1 MQRDRRIGYRWRMT
15 KRTLLSTGIVSA
27 LGVILVSTQMVS
39 SQAPAA
45 GGAKAAPKTS
55 PYTAPRTPWGDPDF
69 QGSWT
74 TDDVIGIPLQRAQNF
89 GDRLYLTDEE
99 FATRAKADEQ
109 NRKNNANA
117 IGSFRFDV
125 GYRTF
130 RQTSL
135 ISDPPDGRLPAFTPE
150 AELRRAP
157 RDRGTN
163 GDGPFDSPE
172 DFTLYD
178 RCLTRGVLGS
188 ILPVIYGNGARIIQ
202 SPGVVVISHEMIHD
216 SRIIY
221 TDGRPHVGKNIRQ
234 YLGDSRGRWDGNT
247 LVVET
252 TNLTDRT
259 SIGLNGNGLRHSA
272 DMKLTERLT
281 RTEPDVIMYEVR
293 IEDPK
298 TYTKPFT
305 ITMPLTSPPG
315 FRVLPYE
322 CHEGNYM
329 IAHSLSAER
338 AEDKALAEDM
348 KNGVVRARKPVQTG
362 NIFAGPDGGGRG
374 GAGRG
379 APPQ

>member
-1 MQRDRRIGYRWRMT
+1 MTSRI
-15 KRTLLSTGIVSA
+15 LLSTGILTAVGA
-27 LGVILVSTQMVS
+27 TLVSPQIGSGQTSMTAGTT
-39 SQAPAA
+39 QAP
-45 GGAKAAPKTS
+45 KASTYAQ
-55 PYTAPRTPWGDPDF
+55 PRTPWGDPDF

-74 TDDVIGIPLQRAQNF
+74 TDDVIGIPLQRPQNF

-99 FATRAKADEQ
+99 FAARAKADEQ

-125 GYRTF
+125 GYRSF

-163 GDGPFDSPE
+163 GDGPFDGPE

-178 RCLTRGVLGS
+178 RCLTRGILGS
-188 ILPVIYGNGARIIQ
+188 ILPVIYGNGARIVQ
-202 SPGVVVISHEMIHD
+202 APGVFVISHEMIHD

-221 TDGRPHVGKNIRQ
+221 TDGRPHVGRKIHQ
-234 YLGDSRGRWDGNT
+234 YMGDSRGHWEGNT

-252 TNLTDRT
+252 TNMTDRT

-272 DMKLTERLT
+272 EMKLTERFT
-281 RTEPDVIMYEVR
+281 RTEPDLITYEARV
-293 IEDPK
+293 EDPK

-305 ITMPLTSPPG
+305 ITMPLTAPPG

-338 AEDKALAEDM
+338 AEDKALEEDL
-348 KNGVVRARKPVQTG
+348 KKGIVRARTPINTG
-362 NIFAGPDGGGRG
+362 NIF
-374 GAGRG
+374 G
-379 APPQ
+379 APAQ

>member
-1 MQRDRRIGYRWRMT
+1 MNRRSLVAIGILT
-15 KRTLLSTGIVSA
+15 AVSA
-27 LGVILVSTQMVS
+27 LSISLQTVSG
-39 SQAPAA
+39 QAGAA
-45 GGAKAAPKTS
+45 SAAKAAPTS
-55 PYTAPRTPWGDPDF
+55 PAYTPARLPWGDPDF

-74 TDDVIGIPLQRAQNF
+74 TDDVIGIPLQRPQNY

-99 FATRAKADEQ
+99 FATRTKADEQ

-117 IGSFRFDV
+117 IGTFRFDV

-135 ISDPPDGRLPAFTPE
+135 LSDPPDGRLPAFTPE
-150 AELRRAP
+150 AEMRRAP

-163 GDGPFDSPE
+163 GDGPFDGPE
-172 DFTLYD
+172 DFTNYD
-178 RCLTRGVLGS
+178 RCLTRGILGS
-188 ILPVIYGNGARIIQ
+188 ILPVIYGNGARIVQ
-202 SPGVVVISHEMIHD
+202 APGVFVMSHEMIHET
-216 SRIIY
+216 RIIP
-221 TDGRPHVGKNIRQ
+221 TDGRPHVGAAIRQ
-234 YLGDSRGRWDGNT
+234 YMGDSRGHWEGTT

-252 TNLTDRT
+252 TNMTNQT

-272 DMKLTERLT
+272 DMKLTERFT
-281 RTEPDVIMYEVR
+281 RTEPDVIMYEARVD
-293 IEDPK
+293 DPK

-305 ITMPLTSPPG
+305 ITMPLTAPPG
-315 FRVLPYE
+315 FQILPYE

-338 AEDKALAEDM
+338 TEDRAIEEDL
-348 KNGVVRARKPVQTG
+348 KKGIVRARKPVNTG

-379 APPQ
+379 GPPPQ

>member
-1 MQRDRRIGYRWRMT
+1 MIRRIP
-15 KRTLLSTGIVSA
+15 LSTGILTAAAALSVSA
-27 LGVILVSTQMVS
+27 QIGSG
-39 SQAPAA
+39 QAPATA
-45 GGAKAAPKTS
+45 SSRQALKASAFTP
-55 PYTAPRTPWGDPDF
+55 PRTPWGDPDF

-74 TDDVIGIPLQRAQNF
+74 TDDVIGIPLQRPQTF
-89 GDRLYLTDEE
+89 GDRLYLNEEE
-99 FATRAKADEQ
+99 FAARAKADEQ

-125 GYRTF
+125 GYRSF

-157 RDRGTN
+157 RDRGTS

-188 ILPVIYGNGARIIQ
+188 ILPVIYGNGARIVQ
-202 SPGVVVISHEMIHD
+202 APGIVVISHEMIHD
-216 SRIIY
+216 SRVIY
-221 TDGRPHVGKNIRQ
+221 TDGRPHVGRKIHQ
-234 YLGDSRGRWDGNT
+234 YLGDSRGRWEAGT

-252 TNLTDRT
+252 TNMTDRT

-272 DMKLTERLT
+272 DMKLTERFT
-281 RTEPDVIMYEVR
+281 RTEPDVIMYEARV
-293 IEDPK
+293 EDPK

-305 ITMPLTSPPG
+305 ITMPLTAPPG
-315 FRVLPYE
+315 FRILPYE

-329 IAHSLSAER
+329 IANSLSAER
-338 AEDKALAEDM
+338 AEDKAIAEDL
-348 KNGVVRARKPVQTG
+348 KKGIARARKPVNTG
-362 NIFAGPDGGGRG
+362 NIFA
-374 GAGRG
+374 
-379 APPQ
+379 APPAE

>member
-1 MQRDRRIGYRWRMT
+1 MIRRI
-15 KRTLLSTGIVSA
+15 LFSTGTMAAVA
-27 LGVILVSTQMVS
+27 AVLVSTQTVT
-39 SQAPAA
+39 SQTPAA
-45 GGAKAAPKTS
+45 SGVKATPKTAT
-55 PYTAPRTPWGDPDF
+55 YTAPRTPWGDPDF

-125 GYRTF
+125 GYRSF

-135 ISDPPDGRLPAFTPE
+135 ISDPPDGRLPAFTPD
-150 AELRRAP
+150 AELRRAS

-178 RCLTRGVLGS
+178 RCLTRGILGS
-188 ILPVIYGNGARIIQ
+188 ILPVIYGNGARITQ
-202 SPGVVVISHEMIHD
+202 APGVVVISHEMIHE
-216 SRIIY
+216 SRFIY
-221 TDGRPHVGKNIRQ
+221 TDGRPHIGKNIRQ
-234 YLGDSRGRWDGNT
+234 YMGDSRGRWDGAT

-252 TNLTDRT
+252 TNMTDRT

-272 DMKLTERLT
+272 EMKLTERFT
-281 RTEPDVIMYEVR
+281 RTEPDVITYEAR

-305 ITMPLTSPPG
+305 ITMPLTAPPG
-315 FRVLPYE
+315 FRILPYE

-329 IAHSLSAER
+329 IANSLSAER
-338 AEDKALAEDM
+338 AEDKALAEDL
-348 KNGVVRARKPVQTG
+348 KKGIVRARKSVQTG
-362 NIFAGPDGGGRG
+362 NIFA
-374 GAGRG
+374 
-379 APPQ
+379 APPAE